1 MPTIALDFQT
11 VLRHCNI
18 EAIPENNA
26 MLLVLNA
33 FNEEV
38 FFDEHI
44 KWKKQIWN
52 QIKYKKTETIK
63 KQIMQYIQYLL
74 LIR

>member
-1 MPTIALDFQT
+1 
-11 VLRHCNI
+11 
-18 EAIPENNA
+18 

-52 QIKYKKTETIK
+52 QIKYKNTQKANYAIYTVPTTDWIK
-63 KQIMQYIQYLL
+63 WVAMLSKGQ
-74 LIR
+74 LIL